1 MALVNW
7 KEREKEQ
14 RRNDIINVA
23 EKLFF
28 NQDYDN
34 VSMDEIA
41 REMGLG
47 KGTLYIYFKNKE
59 SLFYAVALRGMRI
72 LNDMHLKSSKLKG
85 KGIDKFRALTSAY
98 FEFTQDYPEYFIL
111 LCYAASNP
119 TTMNDNK
126 YAKEFTELALENI
139 QVTKEILEKGMRE
152 GSIRRDLNPTEIAIF
167 LSIIANSIM
176 NMDPV
181 WKITLE
187 ATGTDKEQIWEHYL
201 RFITPAI
208 ETNHELELSVSLKE
222 DDKP

>member
-1 MALVNW
+1 
-7 KEREKEQ
+7 
-14 RRNDIINVA
+14 
-23 EKLFF
+23 
-28 NQDYDN
+28 
-34 VSMDEIA
+34 
-41 REMGLG
+41 
-47 KGTLYIYFKNKE
+47 
-59 SLFYAVALRGMRI
+59 
-72 LNDMHLKSSKLKG
+72 
-85 KGIDKFRALTSAY
+85 
-98 FEFTQDYPEYFIL
+98 
-111 LCYAASNP
+111 
-119 TTMNDNK
+119 MNDNK